1 MARKK
6 KDAIQ
11 TVIERVIDIGEK
23 PRAIT
28 VKGVTIFAYRDTEGL
43 LRVFASK
50 ETTEVD
56 MLASDIDEVLVAIQ
70 KFISQPS
77 MIVNSFTTRDRTWKE
92 RLKNAALSI
101 ELSPFD
107 WKLARNYDNVKN
119 FFYLGVRFGPVSI
132 ILMG

>member
-119 FFYLGVRFGPVSI
+119 FFYLGVQFGPVSI

>member
-43 LRVFASK
+43 LRVSASK

-56 MLASDIDEVLVAIQ
+56 MLASDIDEVSVAIQ

-77 MIVNSFTTRDRTWKE
+77 MIVNSFTTRERTWKD
-92 RLKNAALSI
+92 RLRNIVLSV
-101 ELSPFD
+101 ELTPFD
-107 WKLARNYDNVKN
+107 WRLTKNYDNMKN
-119 FFYLGVRFGPVSI
+119 FFYLGVQFGPVSI